1 MYEDKSKT
9 LISHTKDTGS
19 IDESSAVFKN
29 DASSDVDND
38 KKECE
43 TTFNNRKYNNCNNLC
58 MYIVLRYNS

>member
-1 MYEDKSKT
+1 MSRP
-9 LISHTKDTGS
+9 KDTGS

-43 TTFNNRKYNNCNNLC
+43 TTFNNRK
-58 MYIVLRYNS
+58 

>member
-1 MYEDKSKT
+1 MSRP
-9 LISHTKDTGS
+9 KDTGS

-43 TTFNNRKYNNCNNLC
+43 KTFNNRK
-58 MYIVLRYNS
+58 